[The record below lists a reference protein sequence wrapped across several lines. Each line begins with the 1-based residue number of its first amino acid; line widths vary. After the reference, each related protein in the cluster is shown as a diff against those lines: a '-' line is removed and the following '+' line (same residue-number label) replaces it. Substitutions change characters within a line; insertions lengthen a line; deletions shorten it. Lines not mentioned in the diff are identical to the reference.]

1 MEFAV
6 IIFTTTNKMKV
17 FTTTIGILLAASTLA
32 STNSKISKDQY
43 AETWSS
49 AAVEQMAQFNIP
61 ASITLAQ
68 AILESASGN
77 SELAV
82 KGKNHFGIKCHGWKG
97 KEMYL
102 DDDKKN
108 ECFRV
113 YKSAEESYL
122 DHSEF
127 LTKYNRY
134 AFLFEYD
141 ADDYKSW
148 AKGLKKAGYATNP
161 KYPQLLIDLIEDM
174 GLDKYDAYSKPEIR
188 RKSKIIKDKKV
199 SNDNEEMDEVEIPTS
214 AVTQASNVHEVKIHS
229 KGVKYVV
236 AEKGD
241 TFYKISSEFGL
252 KLSQL
257 YRYNSFNTGKDDLKE
272 GDVIYIQPKRRRKI
286 FKKEVI
292 TLSKAMSLVDVSQGN
307 ATNIKSLKRLNKISD
322 GNETFAEGERVT
334 LR

>member
-1 MEFAV
+1 
-6 IIFTTTNKMKV
+6 MKV
-17 FTTTIGILLAASTLA
+17 LTISIGILLASSTLA
-32 STNSKISKDQY
+32 NNNSKISKDQY
-43 AETWSS
+43 TETWSS
-49 AAVEQMAQFNIP
+49 VAVEQMAQFNIP

-113 YKSAEESYL
+113 YKSVEESYT

-127 LTKYNRY
+127 LKKYNRY
-134 AFLFEYD
+134 AFLFEYET
-141 ADDYKSW
+141 DDYKSW

-161 KYPQLLIDLIEDM
+161 KYPQLLIDIIEDL
-174 GLDKYDAYSKPEIR
+174 GLDRYDSYSKPEIR
-188 RKSKIIKDKKV
+188 RKSKIIKEDKIKRNKKNEIEEQVVAPMEVFAQKSNSHKV
-199 SNDNEEMDEVEIPTS
+199 QTH
-214 AVTQASNVHEVKIHS
+214 TQ
-229 KGVKYVV
+229 GVKFVI
-236 AEKGD
+236 AKKGD
-241 TFYKISSEFGL
+241 TFYAISKEFGL

-257 YRYNSFNTGKDDLKE
+257 YRYNSFNKEKDVLKA
-272 GDVIYIQPKRRRKI
+272 GDVIYIQPKRRRKL

-292 TLSKAMSLVDVSQGN
+292 TLTRPMSLIDVSQDN
-307 ATNIKSLKRLNKISD
+307 ATNIKSLRRLNKISNS
-322 GNETFAEGERVT
+322 NETLAEGERVT
-334 LR
+334 FR

>member
-1 MEFAV
+1 
-6 IIFTTTNKMKV
+6 
-17 FTTTIGILLAASTLA
+17 
-32 STNSKISKDQY
+32 
-43 AETWSS
+43 
-49 AAVEQMAQFNIP
+49 
-61 ASITLAQ
+61 
-68 AILESASGN
+68 
-77 SELAV
+77 
-82 KGKNHFGIKCHGWKG
+82 
-97 KEMYL
+97 MYL

-113 YKSAEESYL
+113 YKSVEESYV

-134 AFLFEYD
+134 AFLFEYET
-141 ADDYKSW
+141 DDYKSW

-161 KYPQLLIDLIEDM
+161 KYPQLLIKLIEDM

-188 RKSKIIKDKKV
+188 RKSKIIKDKKRKTKAKEI
-199 SNDNEEMDEVEIPTS
+199 NEVEIPAS
-214 AVTQASNVHEVKIHS
+214 VVAQKSNVHEVKIHA

-236 AEKGD
+236 AKKGD

-257 YRYNSFNTGKDDLKE
+257 YRYNSFSEGKDVLKA

-292 TLSKAMSLVDVSQGN
+292 TLTRALSLVDVSQSN
-307 ATNIKSLKRLNKISD
+307 ATNLKSLKRLNKISD
-322 GNETFAEGERVT
+322 SNETFAEGERVT